1 VFYMTSILIVDDD
14 PHIRK
19 LLNVLLR
26 DEGFTVFEAINGM
39 EAISVFEDNKID
51 MLIIDLM
58 MPKMDGFELCRE
70 IRNEYD
76 LPIIMLTAIG
86 ETEQKVR
93 GFKLGTDD
101 YIVKP
106 FEPVELV
113 VRVKALL
120 RRSKIS
126 SSKIVQIGSLVIDH
140 GNYKVLNDNEVINM
154 PLKELELLFTLA
166 SSLGRTYSRE
176 QLIENIWGFD
186 YAGDERTVDVHIKRL
201 RERFPEKEFGFK
213 ISTVWGLGYRMELL
227 K

>member
-1 VFYMTSILIVDDD
+1 MASILIVDDD

-26 DEGFTVFEAINGM
+26 NEGFTVFESTNGI
-39 EAISVFEDNKID
+39 EAISVFEDNRID

-70 IRNEYD
+70 IRNNYD
-76 LPIIMLTAIG
+76 LPIIMLTAKG

-126 SSKIVQIGSLVIDH
+126 SSKIVQIGRLVIDH
-140 GNYKVLNDNEVINM
+140 GNYKVLNENEVINM
-154 PLKELELLFTLA
+154 PLKELELLFNLA

-227 K
+227 N

>member
-1 VFYMTSILIVDDD
+1 MASILIVDDD

-26 DEGFTVFEAINGM
+26 DEGFIVFEATNGI
-39 EAISVFEDNKID
+39 EAIGVFEDNKID

-70 IRNEYD
+70 IRSEYD
-76 LPIIMLTAIG
+76 LPIIMLTAKG

-126 SSKIVQIGSLVIDH
+126 SSKIVQIGNLTIDH
-140 GNYKVLNDNEVINM
+140 GNYKVLNENQVINM

>member
-1 VFYMTSILIVDDD
+1 MTSILIVDDD
-14 PHIRK
+14 PNIRK
-19 LLNVLLR
+19 LLSVLLSK
-26 DEGFTVFEAINGM
+26 EGFTIFEATNGVEAIVVFE
-39 EAISVFEDNKID
+39 ENKID
-51 MLIIDLM
+51 MLIIDVM

-76 LPIIMLTAIG
+76 LPIIMLTAKG
-86 ETEQKVR
+86 ETEQKVK

-106 FEPVELV
+106 FEPVELI

-126 SSKIVQIGSLVIDH
+126 SSQVVQIGNLTIDH
-140 GNYKVLNDNEVINM
+140 GNFKVLNDNRVINL

-186 YAGDERTVDVHIKRL
+186 YEGDERTVDVHIKRL

-213 ISTVWGLGYRMELL
+213 ISTVWGLGYRMEIA

>member
-1 VFYMTSILIVDDD
+1 MTNILIVDDD

-26 DEGFTVFEAINGM
+26 NEGFFVIEASNGIEALSMFEKH
-39 EAISVFEDNKID
+39 KID
-51 MLIIDLM
+51 MMIIDLM
-58 MPKMDGFELCRE
+58 MPKMDGFELCQE
-70 IRNEYD
+70 IRVAYD
-76 LPIIMLTAIG
+76 LPIIMLTAKG
-86 ETEQKVR
+86 ETEQKVK

-106 FEPVELV
+106 FEPAELV

-120 RRSKIS
+120 RRANIS
-126 SSKIVQIGSLVIDH
+126 SSRIVQIGKLTIDH
-140 GNYKVLNDNEVINM
+140 SNYKVIYKDEIITI

-166 SSLGRTYSRE
+166 SSLGRTFSRE

-186 YAGDERTVDVHIKRL
+186 YQGDERTVDVHVKRL
-201 RERFPEKEFGFK
+201 RERFPEKLYNFK
-213 ISTVWGLGYRMELL
+213 ISTVWGLGYRMEIL

>member
-1 VFYMTSILIVDDD
+1 MTSILIVDDD

-26 DEGFTVFEAINGM
+26 NEGFNVFEATNGI
-39 EAISVFEDNKID
+39 EAITVFEDNKID

-70 IRNEYD
+70 IRNEAD
-76 LPIIMLTAIG
+76 LPIIMLTAKG
-86 ETEQKVR
+86 ETEQKVK

-126 SSKIVQIGSLVIDH
+126 SSKIVQIGDLTIDH
-140 GNYKVLNDNEVINM
+140 GNYKVLIGNQGINM

-213 ISTVWGLGYRMELL
+213 ISTVWGLGYRMELV

>member
-1 VFYMTSILIVDDD
+1 MASILIVDDD

-26 DEGFTVFEAINGM
+26 DEGFTVFEATNGI
-39 EAISVFEDNKID
+39 EAISVFENNKID

-70 IRNEYD
+70 IRNNYD
-76 LPIIMLTAIG
+76 LPIIMLTAKG

-106 FEPVELV
+106 FEPAELV

-140 GNYKVLNDNEVINM
+140 GNYKVLNENEVINM

>member
-1 VFYMTSILIVDDD
+1 MTSILIVDDD

>member
-1 VFYMTSILIVDDD
+1 MASILIVDDD

-26 DEGFTVFEAINGM
+26 DEGFTVFEATNGI

-70 IRNEYD
+70 IRYEYD
-76 LPIIMLTAIG
+76 LPIIMLTAKG

-140 GNYKVLNDNEVINM
+140 GNYKVLNENGVINM

>member
-1 VFYMTSILIVDDD
+1 MACILIVDDD

-26 DEGFTVFEAINGM
+26 NEGFTVFEATNGV
-39 EAISVFEDNKID
+39 EAISVFEDNRID

-70 IRNEYD
+70 IRKNYD
-76 LPIIMLTAIG
+76 LPIIMLTAKG

-126 SSKIVQIGSLVIDH
+126 SSKIVQIGNLVIDH

-154 PLKELELLFTLA
+154 PLKELELLYTLA

>member
-1 VFYMTSILIVDDD
+1 MASILIVDDD

-26 DEGFTVFEAINGM
+26 DEGFTVFEATNGI
-39 EAISVFEDNKID
+39 EAINVFEDNKID

-76 LPIIMLTAIG
+76 LPIIMLTAKG

-140 GNYKVLNDNEVINM
+140 GNYKVLNENEVINM

>member
-1 VFYMTSILIVDDD
+1 MASILIVDDD

-19 LLNVLLR
+19 LLNVLLKE
-26 DEGFTVFEAINGM
+26 EGFIVFEATNGI
-39 EAISVFEDNKID
+39 EALSVFESNKID

-76 LPIIMLTAIG
+76 LPIIMLTAKG

-120 RRSKIS
+120 RRAKIS
-126 SSKIVQIGSLVIDH
+126 SSQIVQIGNLTIDH
-140 GNYKVLNDNEVINM
+140 GNYKVLNNNQVVNM
-154 PLKELELLFTLA
+154 PLKELELLYTLA

-201 RERFPEKEFGFK
+201 RERFPEKKFGFK

>member
-1 VFYMTSILIVDDD
+1 MASILIVDDD

-26 DEGFTVFEAINGM
+26 DEGFTVFEATNGI
-39 EAISVFEDNKID
+39 EAISVIDDNRID

-70 IRNEYD
+70 IRNNYD
-76 LPIIMLTAIG
+76 LPIIMLTAKG

-126 SSKIVQIGSLVIDH
+126 SSKIVQIGRLIIDH
-140 GNYKVLNDNEVINM
+140 RNYKVLNDNEVINM

>member
-1 VFYMTSILIVDDD
+1 MASILIVDDD

-26 DEGFTVFEAINGM
+26 DEGFTVFEATNGI

-70 IRNEYD
+70 IRNEND
-76 LPIIMLTAIG
+76 LPIIMLTAKG

-126 SSKIVQIGSLVIDH
+126 SSKIVQIGSLTIDH
-140 GNYKVLNDNEVINM
+140 GNYKVINENQVINM

>member
-1 VFYMTSILIVDDD
+1 MASILIVDDD

-26 DEGFTVFEAINGM
+26 DEGFTVFEATNGI
-39 EAISVFEDNKID
+39 EAISVFEDNRID

-70 IRNEYD
+70 IRNNYD
-76 LPIIMLTAIG
+76 LPIIMLTAKG

-154 PLKELELLFTLA
+154 PLKELELLYTLA

>member
-1 VFYMTSILIVDDD
+1 MASILIVDDD

-26 DEGFTVFEAINGM
+26 SEGFTVFEATNGI
-39 EAISVFEDNKID
+39 EAISVFEDKKID

-70 IRNEYD
+70 IRNNYD
-76 LPIIMLTAIG
+76 LPIIMLTAKG

-140 GNYKVLNDNEVINM
+140 GNYKVLNENEVINM
-154 PLKELELLFTLA
+154 PLKELELLYTLA

>member
-1 VFYMTSILIVDDD
+1 MASILIVDDD

-26 DEGFTVFEAINGM
+26 DEGFTVFEATNGI

-70 IRNEYD
+70 IRNECD
-76 LPIIMLTAIG
+76 LPIIMLTAKG

-140 GNYKVLNDNEVINM
+140 GNYKVLNENEVINM

>member
-1 VFYMTSILIVDDD
+1 MASILIVDDD

-26 DEGFTVFEAINGM
+26 DEGFTVFEATNGI

-58 MPKMDGFELCRE
+58 MPEMDGFELCRE
-70 IRNEYD
+70 IRNKYD
-76 LPIIMLTAIG
+76 LPIIMLTAKG

-126 SSKIVQIGSLVIDH
+126 SSKIVHIGTLVIDH
-140 GNYKVLNDNEVINM
+140 GNYKVLNENKVINM

-186 YAGDERTVDVHIKRL
+186 YTGDERTVDVHIKRL

>member
-1 VFYMTSILIVDDD
+1 MASILIVDDD

-26 DEGFTVFEAINGM
+26 DEGFTVFEATNGI
-39 EAISVFEDNKID
+39 EAISVFEDNRID
-51 MLIIDLM
+51 MLIIDIM

-70 IRNEYD
+70 IRNNYD
-76 LPIIMLTAIG
+76 LPIIMLTAKG

-154 PLKELELLFTLA
+154 PLKELELLYTLA

>member
-1 VFYMTSILIVDDD
+1 MASILIVDDD

-26 DEGFTVFEAINGM
+26 SEGFTVFEATNGI
-39 EAISVFEDNKID
+39 EAISVFEDKKID

-70 IRNEYD
+70 IRNNYD
-76 LPIIMLTAIG
+76 LPIIMLTAKG

-140 GNYKVLNDNEVINM
+140 GNYKVLNENEVINM

-186 YAGDERTVDVHIKRL
+186 YEGDERTVDVHIKRL

>member
-1 VFYMTSILIVDDD
+1 MTSILIVDDD
-14 PHIRK
+14 PNIRK
-19 LLNVLLR
+19 LLSVLLSK
-26 DEGFTVFEAINGM
+26 EGFTIFEATNGVEAILVFE
-39 EAISVFEDNKID
+39 ENKID
-51 MLIIDLM
+51 MLIIDVM

-76 LPIIMLTAIG
+76 LPIIMLTAKG
-86 ETEQKVR
+86 ETEQKVK

-106 FEPVELV
+106 FEPVELI

-126 SSKIVQIGSLVIDH
+126 SSQVVQIGNLTIDH
-140 GNYKVLNDNEVINM
+140 GNFKVLNDNRVINL

-186 YAGDERTVDVHIKRL
+186 YEGDERTVDVHIKRL

-213 ISTVWGLGYRMELL
+213 ISTVWGLGYRMEIA

>member
-1 VFYMTSILIVDDD
+1 MTSILIVDDD

-76 LPIIMLTAIG
+76 LPIIMLTAKG

>member
-1 VFYMTSILIVDDD
+1 MTSILIVDDD

-26 DEGFTVFEAINGM
+26 NEGFTVFEATNGI
-39 EAISVFEDNKID
+39 EAITVFEDNKID

-70 IRNEYD
+70 IRNEAD
-76 LPIIMLTAIG
+76 LPIIMLTAKG
-86 ETEQKVR
+86 ETEQKVK

-126 SSKIVQIGSLVIDH
+126 SSKIVQIGNLTIDH
-140 GNYKVLNDNEVINM
+140 GNYKVLIGNQGINM

-213 ISTVWGLGYRMELL
+213 ISTVWGLGYRMELV

>member
-1 VFYMTSILIVDDD
+1 MASILIVDDD

-26 DEGFTVFEAINGM
+26 DEGFTVFEATNGI

-51 MLIIDLM
+51 MLMIDLM

-70 IRNEYD
+70 IRNEFD
-76 LPIIMLTAIG
+76 LPIIMLTAKG

-126 SSKIVQIGSLVIDH
+126 SSKIVQIGNLTIDH
-140 GNYKVLNDNEVINM
+140 GNFKVLNENQVINM

>member
-1 VFYMTSILIVDDD
+1 MTSILIVDDD

-26 DEGFTVFEAINGM
+26 DEGFHVFEATNGIEAITVFE
-39 EAISVFEDNKID
+39 ENKID

-58 MPKMDGFELCRE
+58 MPKMDGFELCSE
-70 IRNEYD
+70 IRNGYD
-76 LPIIMLTAIG
+76 LPIIMLTAKG

-126 SSKIVQIGSLVIDH
+126 SSKIVQIGNLTIDH
-140 GNYKVLNDNEVINM
+140 GNYKVLNDNHVINM

-201 RERFPEKEFGFK
+201 RERFPEKTFGFK
-213 ISTVWGLGYRMELL
+213 ISTVWGLGYRMELV

>member
-1 VFYMTSILIVDDD
+1 MTSILIVDDD
-14 PHIRK
+14 PNIRK

-26 DEGFTVFEAINGM
+26 NEGFNVFEATNGI
-39 EAISVFEDNKID
+39 EAITVFEDNKID

-70 IRNEYD
+70 IRNEAD
-76 LPIIMLTAIG
+76 LPIIMLTAKG
-86 ETEQKVR
+86 ETEQKVK

-126 SSKIVQIGSLVIDH
+126 SSKIVQIGNLTIDH
-140 GNYKVLNDNEVINM
+140 GNYKVLIGNQGINM

-213 ISTVWGLGYRMELL
+213 ISTVWGLGYRMELV

>member
-1 VFYMTSILIVDDD
+1 MTSILIVDDD

-19 LLNVLLR
+19 LLNVLLSN
-26 DEGFTVFEAINGM
+26 EGFKIFEAANGEDAIAVFE
-39 EAISVFEDNKID
+39 ENKID

-58 MPKMDGFELCRE
+58 MPKMDGFELCQE
-70 IRNEYD
+70 IRSQYD
-76 LPIIMLTAIG
+76 LPIIMLTAKG
-86 ETEQKVR
+86 ETEQKVK
-93 GFKLGTDD
+93 GFRMGTDD

-126 SSKIVQIGSLVIDH
+126 SSQIVQIGKLTIDH
-140 GNYKVLNDNEVINM
+140 GNFKVLNQNQVVTI

-166 SSLGRTYSRE
+166 SSLGRTFSRE

-186 YAGDERTVDVHIKRL
+186 YQGDERTVDVHIKRL
-201 RERFPEKEFGFK
+201 RERFPEKQFGFK
-213 ISTVWGLGYRMELL
+213 ISTVWGLGYRMEIV

>member
-1 VFYMTSILIVDDD
+1 MASILIVDDD

-26 DEGFTVFEAINGM
+26 DEGFTVFEATNGI
-39 EAISVFEDNKID
+39 EAISVFEDKKID
-51 MLIIDLM
+51 MLMIDLM

-76 LPIIMLTAIG
+76 LPIIMLTAKG

-126 SSKIVQIGSLVIDH
+126 SSKIVQIGNLTIDH
-140 GNYKVLNDNEVINM
+140 GNYKVLNDHQVINM

>member
-1 VFYMTSILIVDDD
+1 MASILIVDDD

-26 DEGFTVFEAINGM
+26 DEGFTVFEATNGI

-76 LPIIMLTAIG
+76 LPIIMLTAKG

-140 GNYKVLNDNEVINM
+140 GNYKVLNENEVINM

>member
-1 VFYMTSILIVDDD
+1 VTSILIVDDD

-19 LLNVLLR
+19 LLNVLLYN
-26 DEGFTVFEAINGM
+26 EGFKIFEATNGV
-39 EAISVFEDNKID
+39 EALTVFEDNKID

-70 IRNEYD
+70 IRSAYD
-76 LPIIMLTAIG
+76 LPIIMLTAKG
-86 ETEQKVR
+86 ETEQKVK

-106 FEPVELV
+106 FEPAELV

-126 SSKIVQIGSLVIDH
+126 SSQVVKIGNLTIDH
-140 GNYKVLNDNEVINM
+140 GNFKLLNDREVITI

-166 SSLGRTYSRE
+166 SSLGRTFSRE
-176 QLIENIWGFD
+176 QLIEMIWGFD
-186 YAGDERTVDVHIKRL
+186 YKGDERTVDVHIKRL
-201 RERFPEKEFGFK
+201 RERFPEKQYGFK
-213 ISTVWGLGYRMELL
+213 ISTVWGLGYRMELA

>member
-1 VFYMTSILIVDDD
+1 MASILIVDDD

-26 DEGFTVFEAINGM
+26 SEGFTVFEATNGI
-39 EAISVFEDNKID
+39 EAISVFEDKKID

-70 IRNEYD
+70 IRNNYD
-76 LPIIMLTAIG
+76 LPIIMLTAKG

-140 GNYKVLNDNEVINM
+140 GNYKVLNENEVINM